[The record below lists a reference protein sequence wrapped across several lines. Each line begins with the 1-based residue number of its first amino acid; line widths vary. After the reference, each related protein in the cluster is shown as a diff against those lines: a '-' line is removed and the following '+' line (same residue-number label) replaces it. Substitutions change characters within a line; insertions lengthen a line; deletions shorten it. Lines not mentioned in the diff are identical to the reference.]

1 MKQSKTE
8 AVLRL
13 GQRLAAL
20 GFSAAEVVELLRIER
35 TLQRWAELECGNGND
50 YGSWAIER
58 EETDVYRC
66 ANKHESASGG
76 ACAECGKPSY
86 LRRQAGKPFMV
97 YHHYQYGQGGSV
109 TRTPVADREAGAL
122 KRLGRIMAGKVGVVA
137 YHQGDCRGCMLW
149 IVPTDKVPK
158 GAMVDSCYTNGIAVC
173 I

>member
-1 MKQSKTE
+1 VKQSKTE

-35 TLQRWAELECGNGND
+35 TLQRWAELECGDGND
-50 YGSWAIER
+50 WGSWAIER
-58 EETDVYRC
+58 DGENGD
-66 ANKHESASGG
+66 
-76 ACAECGKPSY
+76 
-86 LRRQAGKPFMV
+86 GKPFMV
-97 YHHYQYGQGGSV
+97 HHHYQYGQGGSV

-122 KRLGRIMAGKVGVVA
+122 KRLARIMAGKTGVVA
-137 YHQGDCRGCMLW
+137 YHQGDPRGCALW

-158 GAMVDSCYTNGIAVC
+158 GSEVGSCYTNGVAVS